1 MSKTGFYH
9 LSEADARKSWYY
21 SAIQY
26 DTKTDSTITWIG
38 QIKNAL
44 KGISP
49 EADKTFKILSKL
61 DEIDFKKFQ
70 DNNFKDFIK
79 ENELADKSLI
89 RFLEDTNIDS
99 KTLGRYQ
106 QYLKDTGKA
115 TSTFSSITQKAG
127 SIVKGFGAALGSMA
141 VMWGISEIIGFV
153 VTNLHDLA
161 TASEQAKENAD
172 SFAASVNSL
181 NEKIASDSSTLSDL
195 NPQYQKFS
203 KGVNELG
210 ENISLS
216 SSEYDDRHCF
226 LFNKQKKESIG
237 D

>member
-1 MSKTGFYH
+1 VLDYNYYILIQFYLFSLLPYTLPPFKILLIPFYH

-115 TSTFSSITQKAG
+115 TSTFASITKKAG
-127 SIVKGFGAALGSMA
+127 SVIKGFGAALGSMG
-141 VMWGISEIIGFV
+141 VMWAISEAIGFV
-153 VTNLHDLA
+153 VTNIHDMA

-172 SFAASVNSL
+172 SFAASANQL
-181 NEKIASDSSTLSDL
+181 NENIASAIEEGIQLLPVVT
-195 NPQYQKFS
+195 QYFA
-203 KGVNELG
+203 LAPP
-210 ENISLS
+210 L
-216 SSEYDDRHCF
+216 
-226 LFNKQKKESIG
+226 
-237 D
+237 